1 MESADPRSR
10 SRGATY
16 SSCSLLR
23 LPLSQTGW
31 PVKSTSPEGARV
43 TVLPVQIRAG
53 YDIKPVMERFDL
65 TTVQYLRILNG
76 TEDELKDDRGRT
88 RRAEGKDG

>member
-1 MESADPRSR
+1 MAREIDFA
-10 SRGATY
+10 
-16 SSCSLLR
+16 
-23 LPLSQTGW
+23 
-31 PVKSTSPEGARV
+31 KGARV

-76 TEDELKDDRGRT
+76 TEDELKEIVDALEELKGRT
-88 RRAEGKDG
+88 AKEPKTLAGGAE